1 MASPTVIP
9 GISSLKDYVGA
20 PLGPSDWVS
29 ITQKRID
36 AFADATGDYQW
47 IHVDTERAAHESP
60 FQRTIAHGYLT
71 MSLAAAMLPSLI
83 QVEKVGSVVNY
94 GIDKMRLP
102 APVPAGGRVRLS
114 AEIKDVREM
123 PSGAARV
130 NIALRFE
137 VEGGSKPACTANA
150 IFVYF
155 PESAG

>member
-1 MASPTVIP
+1 ME
-9 GISSLKDYVGA
+9 
-20 PLGPSDWVS
+20 

-47 IHVDTERAAHESP
+47 IHVDAERAAHESP
-60 FQRTIAHGYLT
+60 FKHTIAHGYLT
-71 MSLAAAMLPSLI
+71 MSLASAMLPSLI

-114 AEIKDVREM
+114 AEIKNVREM

-155 PESAG
+155 PELEG